1 MTYARSRLMI
11 ALVAL
16 LLAIGTWLPVSQSL
30 ALEQSEKGLT
40 RALTSYAVARG
51 LNAVISLAQGTE
63 LAVQPLGFGT
73 VIAIGQLLEPIN
85 DLVEQLSSVMLMASV
100 AFGLQILLIKI
111 GAHWLLSLMLTAV
124 AIAYAATA
132 LWRGGSPGW
141 LKQLLLILAIAR
153 FAVPL
158 YAVVSEGVYQ
168 GLLQDEYVSAQA
180 GLRSGQESISRATGN
195 QLSGDAVAADPAQVE
210 KSRPWYKAFPSE
222 WKMPDFPKV
231 PDLRKIPQD
240 IAQAADRSVKH
251 IIDVIVLFVLQTIVF
266 PLVFFWLLLLAA
278 KRAVASSSA
287 RPPKATSAS

>member
-1 MTYARSRLMI
+1 MTYAKSRLMI

>member
-1 MTYARSRLMI
+1 MI

-73 VIAIGQLLEPIN
+73 VIAIGQLLDPIN

>member
-1 MTYARSRLMI
+1 MI

-16 LLAIGTWLPVSQSL
+16 LLAIGTWFPVSQSV

-40 RALTSYAVARG
+40 RALASFAVARG

-63 LAVQPLGFGT
+63 LAIQPLGFGT
-73 VIAIGQLLEPIN
+73 VIAIGQLLDPVN
-85 DLVEQLSSVMLMASV
+85 DLVEQFSSVMLMASV

-111 GAHWLLSLMLTAV
+111 GAHWLLSVMLTVV
-124 AIAYAATA
+124 ALAYAATA

-141 LKQLLLILAIAR
+141 LKQLLLILVIAR

-158 YAVVSEGVYQ
+158 YAVVGEGVYQ
-168 GLLQDEYVSAQA
+168 ELLRDEYVAAQA
-180 GLRSGQESISRATGN
+180 GLRSGQESIPRATGN

-210 KSRPWYKAFPSE
+210 KSRPWYKVPSE

-231 PDLRKIPQD
+231 PDLRKIPHE

-251 IIDVIVLFVLQTIVF
+251 VIDVIVLFALQTIVF

>member
-1 MTYARSRLMI
+1 MTYAKSRLMI

-73 VIAIGQLLEPIN
+73 VIAIGQLLDPIN

-168 GLLQDEYVSAQA
+168 GLLQDEYVAAQA

-251 IIDVIVLFVLQTIVF
+251 VIDVMVLFVLQTIVF
-266 PLVFFWLLLLAA
+266 PLVFFWLLLLAT